1 MIQNTFWKQQVSIK
15 AAVKRKPT
23 TISSVFKS
31 CYNDG
36 LSFWESSIVGFEIWG
51 SSIFFFLFLW
61 LGIFHHGSAELGR
74 LECKWVH
81 EGVWVS
87 KSDYLACLQWL
98 SSINQAI
105 IIGEPLE
112 GAWIYYSCR
121 GKPTTVEMNVWRR
134 TSAGNTGVE
143 YLDYVPWDSRC
154 RISALRD
161 AYISV
166 WATAL
171 WKGKIENSNS
181 NMGLA
186 SLGHMISRYS
196 NLQKEK

>member
-1 MIQNTFWKQQVSIK
+1 MILGWYNTFWKQQVSIK

-23 TISSVFKS
+23 TISRVFKS
-31 CYNDG
+31 FYNDG
-36 LSFWESSIVGFEIWG
+36 FSFWESTIVGYEIWG
-51 SSIFFFLFLW
+51 SSIFFFRW

-74 LECKWVH
+74 LECKRVH

-112 GAWIYYSCR
+112 GAWIYNSCR

-143 YLDYVPWDSRC
+143 YLDYVPWDSRR
-154 RISALRD
+154 RISALWD

-171 WKGKIENSNS
+171 WKKKKIV
-181 NMGLA
+181 
-186 SLGHMISRYS
+186 I
-196 NLQKEK
+196 